1 MKRESKMRLML
12 NLTAEKSLARL
23 LMFGGAFVS
32 ILVWTT
38 VTDPVNATKL
48 LALGGVA
55 GAAIAISISF
65 GAKNLWANYK
75 LLISLLALFL
85 LTVLNSVFQSEA
97 PSSQLLYGAYG
108 RNTGLVT
115 YVLLIF
121 LFISAMS
128 LSQKDSFLKISYGIL
143 IAGAVNVAY
152 SLWVILF
159 GDFIG
164 WSNPYGNILGT
175 FGNPNFVGSYLG
187 IFASVLFA
195 YILKPNLKLVYR
207 VAFTLVLLVTFI
219 EIQSSNAIQGIVVAG
234 GGMSLV
240 GLYFLRSKF
249 KSNVI
254 PAIYSA
260 AVFVVGIF
268 ALMGALQKGPL
279 TSLIY
284 KNSVSLRGEYW
295 QAAWNMGNKFPFSG
309 VGMDTYGDWYRQ
321 LRDDQALINPG
332 PNTTTNA
339 AHNVILDQFA
349 YGGWPMLLAYLA
361 IFPLVILAI
370 YKVSLRSREFDFA
383 FISLAVAWICYQV
396 QSVISINQIG
406 LAIWGWILGGSLIAY
421 ERVTRPSQDS
431 EIRKATPDGRRIKSK
446 QSAGISPLMTG
457 TLGAVV
463 GLLIAVPPFSSDSN
477 WNSALK
483 SGDLNKIENSL
494 QTSYLSPQ
502 NSNRYVV
509 LFQLLEANK
518 LFDLSYK
525 YAKIATEFN
534 PQSFDAWQLLYYS
547 GKATPAEKAMAKA
560 NLLKLDPLNTSIF
573 VEGQ

>member
-1 MKRESKMRLML
+1 ML
-12 NLTAEKSLARL
+12 NLMAEKSLARL
-23 LMFGGAFVS
+23 LMFGGALIS

-38 VTDPVNATKL
+38 VTDPVNVTKL

-55 GAAIAISISF
+55 GAAMAISISF
-65 GAKNLWANYK
+65 GAKDLWINYK
-75 LLISLLALFL
+75 LPISLMTLFL

-128 LSQKDSFLKISYGIL
+128 LSQKASFLKISYGIL
-143 IAGAVNVAY
+143 IAGTVNVAY

-175 FGNPNFVGSYLG
+175 FGNPNFVGSFLG
-187 IFASVLFA
+187 IFVSVLFA
-195 YILKPNLKLVYR
+195 LIVRPNLKLIYR
-207 VAFTLVLLVTFI
+207 VALTLVLLVTFI
-219 EIQSSNAIQGIVVAG
+219 EIKSSHAIQGIVVAG
-234 GGMSLV
+234 GGISLV
-240 GLYFLRSKF
+240 GFYFLRSKF
-249 KSNVI
+249 KTNVI

-332 PNTTTNA
+332 PNTITNA

-361 IFPLVILAI
+361 IFPIVVFAI
-370 YKVSLRSREFDFA
+370 VRVSLRTREFDFA
-383 FISLAVAWICYQV
+383 FTALAVAWICYQV

-421 ERVTRPSQDS
+421 EKVKRPSQDS
-431 EIRKATPDGRRIKSK
+431 EIKGSTPNGRRIKSK
-446 QSAGISPLMTG
+446 QNMGISPLMTG

-463 GLLIAVPPFSSDSN
+463 GLLIAVPPYSSDSR

-483 SGDLNKIENSL
+483 SGDLNKIEKSI

-502 NSNRYVV
+502 NLNRYVA
-509 LFQLLEANK
+509 LFQILEANK

-534 PQSFDAWQLLYYS
+534 PHSFDAWTMLYYS
-547 GKATPAEKAMAKA
+547 QKATPAEKALARD
-560 NLLKLDPLNTSIF
+560 NLFKLDPLNPDPLNSSAR
-573 VEGQ
+573 

>member
-1 MKRESKMRLML
+1 
-12 NLTAEKSLARL
+12 
-23 LMFGGAFVS
+23 
-32 ILVWTT
+32 
-38 VTDPVNATKL
+38 
-48 LALGGVA
+48 
-55 GAAIAISISF
+55 
-65 GAKNLWANYK
+65 
-75 LLISLLALFL
+75 L

-97 PSSQLLYGAYG
+97 PSSQLIYGAYG

-115 YVLLIF
+115 YVLLVA

-128 LSQKDSFLKISYGIL
+128 LSQSDSFLKISYGL
-143 IAGAVNVAY
+143 LLAGAVNVIY
-152 SLWVILF
+152 SLWVIVF
-159 GDFIG
+159 GDFLS
-164 WSNPYGNILGT
+164 WNNPYGNILGT

-195 YILKPNLKLVYR
+195 YIIKPNLKLNYR
-207 VAFTLVLLVTFI
+207 VALTLVLLVTFV

-234 GGMSLV
+234 GGISLV
-240 GLYFLRSKF
+240 GFYFFRSKF

-254 PAIYSA
+254 TAIYSLV
-260 AVFVVGIF
+260 VFIVGIF

-295 QAAWNMGNKFPFSG
+295 HAAWNMGNEFPLSG
-309 VGMDTYGDWYRQ
+309 VGMDTYGDWFRR

-332 PNTTTNA
+332 PNTITNA

-361 IFPLVILAI
+361 IFPLVIFSI
-370 YKVSLRSREFDFA
+370 FRVTLRSREFDFT

-406 LAIWGWILGGSLIAY
+406 LAIWGWILGGALIAY
-421 ERVTRPSQDS
+421 EKVTRTSQDS
-431 EIRKATPDGRRIKSK
+431 DVKSSTPNGRRIKNKESL
-446 QSAGISPLMTG
+446 GISPLMTG
-457 TLGAVV
+457 ILGAVV
-463 GLLIAVPPFSSDSN
+463 GLLIAVPPYSSDSA

-483 SGDLNKIENSL
+483 SGDLNKIEKSL
-494 QTSYLSPQ
+494 QASYLNPQ
-502 NSNRYVV
+502 NSNRYLT

-525 YAKIATEFN
+525 YAKVATDFN
-534 PQSFDAWQLLYYS
+534 PHSFDAWLMLYYS
-547 GKATPAEKAMAKA
+547 QKATPEEKATARE
-560 NLLKLDPLNTSIF
+560 NLLNLDPLNPNIF
-573 VEGQ
+573 TATQE

>member
-1 MKRESKMRLML
+1 MRLML
-12 NLTAEKSLARL
+12 NLIAEKSLARL
-23 LMFGGAFVS
+23 LMFGGAFIS

-38 VTDPVNATKL
+38 VTDPVNVTKL

-55 GAAIAISISF
+55 GAAIAISLSF
-65 GAKNLWANYK
+65 GAKYLWKNYK
-75 LLISLLALFL
+75 LAILLLALFL
-85 LTVLNSVFQSEA
+85 ITVLNSVFQSEA
-97 PSSQLLYGAYG
+97 PSSQLIYGAYG

-121 LFISAMS
+121 LFTSALS
-128 LSQKDSFLKISYGIL
+128 LSQKDSFLKVSYGIFM
-143 IAGAVNVAY
+143 AGAVNVIY
-152 SLWVILF
+152 SLWVIIF

-164 WSNPYGNILGT
+164 WINPYGNILGT
-175 FGNPNFVGSYLG
+175 FGNPNFVGSFLG
-187 IFASVLFA
+187 IFASILFA
-195 YILKPNLKLVYR
+195 YIIKPNLKLIYR
-207 VAFTLVLLVTFI
+207 VGLTLLLLLTFI

-234 GGMSLV
+234 GGISLV
-240 GLYFLRSKF
+240 GFYFLRSKF

-254 PAIYSA
+254 PGIYSL
-260 AVFVVGIF
+260 AVFIVGIF

-332 PNTTTNA
+332 PNTITNA

-361 IFPLVILAI
+361 VFPLVILAI
-370 YKVSLRSREFDFA
+370 FRVSLRSREFDFA

-406 LAIWGWILGGSLIAY
+406 LAIWGWILGGALIAY
-421 ERVTRPSQDS
+421 EKVTRTSQGS
-431 EIRKATPDGRRIKSK
+431 ETKSSTPNGRRLKK
-446 QSAGISPLMTG
+446 KENLGISPLMTG

-463 GLLIAVPPFSSDSN
+463 GLLIAVPPYSSDSA

-483 SGDLNKIENSL
+483 SADLNKIEKSL
-494 QTSYLSPQ
+494 QTSYFSPQ
-502 NSNRYVV
+502 NSNRYLN

-534 PQSFDAWQLLYYS
+534 PHSFDAWLMLYYS
-547 GKATPAEKAMAKA
+547 QKATPAEKALAKD
-560 NLLKLDPLNTSIF
+560 NLLKMDPLNPNIF
-573 VEGQ
+573 TANE

>member
-1 MKRESKMRLML
+1 MRLML

-23 LMFGGAFVS
+23 LMFGGAFIS

-38 VTDPVNATKL
+38 VTDPVNVTKL

-55 GAAIAISISF
+55 GGAIAISVSF
-65 GAKNLWANYK
+65 GVKDLWKKYK
-75 LLISLLALFL
+75 LAILLLAIFL

-97 PSSQLLYGAYG
+97 PTSQLLYGAYG

-121 LFISAMS
+121 LFISSLS

-143 IAGAVNVAY
+143 IAGAVNVIY

-175 FGNPNFVGSYLG
+175 FGNPNFVGSFLG
-187 IFASVLFA
+187 IFASILFA
-195 YILKPNLKLVYR
+195 YIIKPNLKLIYR
-207 VAFTLVLLVTFI
+207 VALTLVLLVTFV

-234 GGMSLV
+234 GGISLV
-240 GLYFLRSKF
+240 GFYFLRSKF

-254 PAIYSA
+254 PAIYSV
-260 AVFVVGIF
+260 AVFIVGIF

-295 QAAWNMGNKFPFSG
+295 QAAWNMGQKFPFSG

-332 PNTTTNA
+332 PNTITNA

-361 IFPLVILAI
+361 VFPLVILAI
-370 YKVSLRSREFDFA
+370 FRVSLRSREFDFA

-406 LAIWGWILGGSLIAY
+406 LAIWGWILGGALIAF
-421 ERVTRPSQDS
+421 EKVTRTSQGS
-431 EIRKATPDGRRIKSK
+431 ETKSSTPNGRRVKK
-446 QSAGISPLMTG
+446 KENLGISPLMTG

-463 GLLIAVPPFSSDSN
+463 GLLIAVPPYSSDSA

-483 SGDLNKIENSL
+483 SGDLNKVEKAL

-502 NSNRYVV
+502 NSNRYLT
-509 LFQLLEANK
+509 LFQILEQNK

-534 PQSFDAWQLLYYS
+534 PRSFEAWQMLYYS
-547 GKATPAEKAMAKA
+547 QKATPAEKSLARD
-560 NLLKLDPLNTSIF
+560 NLLKMDPLNPNIF
-573 VEGQ
+573 TANE

>member
-1 MKRESKMRLML
+1 ML

-23 LMFGGAFVS
+23 LMFGGAFIS

-38 VTDPVNATKL
+38 VTDPVNVTKL

-55 GAAIAISISF
+55 GAAIAISASF
-65 GAKNLWANYK
+65 GAKDLWKSYK
-75 LLISLLALFL
+75 LPILLLAIFL

-97 PSSQLLYGAYG
+97 PTSQLLYGAYG

-121 LFISAMS
+121 LFISSLS

-143 IAGAVNVAY
+143 IAGAANVIY

-175 FGNPNFVGSYLG
+175 FGNPNFVGSFLG
-187 IFASVLFA
+187 IFASILFA
-195 YILKPNLKLVYR
+195 YIIKPNLKLIYR
-207 VAFTLVLLVTFI
+207 VALTLVLLVTFV

-234 GGMSLV
+234 GGISLV
-240 GLYFLRSKF
+240 GFYFLRSKF

-254 PAIYSA
+254 PAIYSV
-260 AVFVVGIF
+260 AVFIVGIF

-295 QAAWNMGNKFPFSG
+295 QAAWNMGQKFPFSG

-332 PNTTTNA
+332 PNTITNA

-361 IFPLVILAI
+361 VFPLVILAI
-370 YKVSLRSREFDFA
+370 FRVSLRSREFDFA

-406 LAIWGWILGGSLIAY
+406 LAIWGWILGGALIAF
-421 ERVTRPSQDS
+421 EKVTRTSQGS
-431 EIRKATPDGRRIKSK
+431 ETKSSTPNGRRVKK
-446 QSAGISPLMTG
+446 KENLGISPLMTG

-463 GLLIAVPPFSSDSN
+463 GLLIAVPPYSSDSA

-483 SGDLNKIENSL
+483 SGDLNKVEKAL

-502 NSNRYVV
+502 NSNRYLT
-509 LFQLLEANK
+509 LFQILEQNK

-534 PQSFDAWQLLYYS
+534 PRSFEAWQMLYYS
-547 GKATPAEKAMAKA
+547 QKATPAEKSLARD
-560 NLLKLDPLNTSIF
+560 NLLKMDPLNPNIF
-573 VEGQ
+573 TANE

>member
-1 MKRESKMRLML
+1 ML
-12 NLTAEKSLARL
+12 NLIAEKSLARL
-23 LMFGGAFVS
+23 LMFGGAFIS

-38 VTDPVNATKL
+38 VTDPVNVTKL

-55 GAAIAISISF
+55 GAAIAITLSF
-65 GAKNLWANYK
+65 GAKELWKSYK
-75 LLISLLALFL
+75 LAILLLALFL
-85 LTVLNSVFQSEA
+85 LTILNSVFQSEA

-128 LSQKDSFLKISYGIL
+128 LSQKDSFLKISYGIF
-143 IAGAVNVAY
+143 IAGVINVIY

-159 GDFIG
+159 GDFVG

-175 FGNPNFVGSYLG
+175 FGNPNFVGSFLG
-187 IFASVLFA
+187 IFASILFA
-195 YILKPNLKLVYR
+195 YIIKPNLKLIYR
-207 VAFTLVLLVTFI
+207 VALTLVLLVTFV

-234 GGMSLV
+234 GGISLV
-240 GLYFLRSKF
+240 GFYFLRSKF
-249 KSNVI
+249 ESNVI
-254 PAIYSA
+254 PAIYSV
-260 AVFVVGIF
+260 AVFIVGIF

-295 QAAWNMGNKFPFSG
+295 QAAWNMGNEFPFSG

-332 PNTTTNA
+332 PNTITNA

-361 IFPLVILAI
+361 VFPLVILAI
-370 YKVSLRSREFDFA
+370 FRVSLRSREFDFA

-406 LAIWGWILGGSLIAY
+406 LAIWGWILGGALIAF
-421 ERVTRPSQDS
+421 EKVTRTSQGS
-431 EIRKATPDGRRIKSK
+431 ETKSSTPNGRRVKKKESL
-446 QSAGISPLMTG
+446 GISPLMTG

-463 GLLIAVPPFSSDSN
+463 GLLIAVPPYSSDSA

-483 SGDLNKIENSL
+483 SGDLNKVEKAL

-502 NSNRYVV
+502 NSNRYLT
-509 LFQLLEANK
+509 LFQILEQNK

-534 PQSFDAWQLLYYS
+534 PRSFEAWQMLYYS
-547 GKATPAEKAMAKA
+547 QKATPAEKALARD
-560 NLLKLDPLNTSIF
+560 NLLKMDPLNPNIF
-573 VEGQ
+573 TANE

>member
-1 MKRESKMRLML
+1 MRLML

-23 LMFGGAFVS
+23 LMFGGAFIS

-38 VTDPVNATKL
+38 VTDPVNVTKL

-55 GAAIAISISF
+55 GGAIAISVSF
-65 GAKNLWANYK
+65 GVKDLWKKYK
-75 LLISLLALFL
+75 LAILLLAIFL

-97 PSSQLLYGAYG
+97 PTSQLLYGAYG

-121 LFISAMS
+121 LFISSLS

-143 IAGAVNVAY
+143 IAGAVNVIY

-175 FGNPNFVGSYLG
+175 FGYPNFVGSFLG
-187 IFASVLFA
+187 IFASILFA
-195 YILKPNLKLVYR
+195 YIIKPNLKLIYR
-207 VAFTLVLLVTFI
+207 VALTLVLLVTFV

-234 GGMSLV
+234 GGISLV
-240 GLYFLRSKF
+240 GFYFLRSKF

-254 PAIYSA
+254 PAIYSV
-260 AVFVVGIF
+260 AVFIVGIF

-295 QAAWNMGNKFPFSG
+295 QAAWNMGQKFPFSG

-332 PNTTTNA
+332 PNTITNA

-361 IFPLVILAI
+361 VFPLVILAI
-370 YKVSLRSREFDFA
+370 FRVSLRSREFDFA

-406 LAIWGWILGGSLIAY
+406 LAIWGWILGGALIAF
-421 ERVTRPSQDS
+421 EKVTRTSQGS
-431 EIRKATPDGRRIKSK
+431 ETKSSTPNGRRVKK
-446 QSAGISPLMTG
+446 KENLGISPLMTG

-463 GLLIAVPPFSSDSN
+463 GLLIAVPPYSSDSA

-483 SGDLNKIENSL
+483 SGDLNKVEKAL

-502 NSNRYVV
+502 NSNRYLT
-509 LFQLLEANK
+509 LFQILEQNK

-534 PQSFDAWQLLYYS
+534 PRSFEAWQMLYYS
-547 GKATPAEKAMAKA
+547 QKATPAEKSLARD
-560 NLLKLDPLNTSIF
+560 NLLKMDPLNPNIF
-573 VEGQ
+573 TANE

>member
-1 MKRESKMRLML
+1 MMRLML
-12 NLTAEKSLARL
+12 NLTAEKSLSRL
-23 LMFGGAFVS
+23 LMFGGAFIS

-38 VTDPVNATKL
+38 VTDPVNVTKL

-55 GAAIAISISF
+55 GAAIAISASF
-65 GAKNLWANYK
+65 GAKDLWKSYK
-75 LLISLLALFL
+75 LPILLLAIFL

-97 PSSQLLYGAYG
+97 PISQLLYGAYG

-121 LFISAMS
+121 LFISALS
-128 LSQKDSFLKISYGIL
+128 LSQKDSFLKISNGIL
-143 IAGAVNVAY
+143 MAGAVNVIY

-159 GDFIG
+159 GDFVG

-175 FGNPNFVGSYLG
+175 FGNPNFIGSFLG

-195 YILKPNLKLVYR
+195 YIIKPKLKLLYR
-207 VAFTLVLLVTFI
+207 VSLTLVLLVTFV

-234 GGMSLV
+234 GGISLV
-240 GLYFLRSKF
+240 GFYFLRSKF
-249 KSNVI
+249 KSNII
-254 PAIYSA
+254 PAIYSV

-361 IFPLVILAI
+361 VFPLVILAI
-370 YKVSLRSREFDFA
+370 FRVSLRTREFDFA
-383 FISLAVAWICYQV
+383 FIALAVAWICYQV

-421 ERVTRPSQDS
+421 EKVTRPSQDS
-431 EIRKATPDGRRIKSK
+431 EIKQSTPNGRRVKSK

-502 NSNRYVV
+502 NSNRYVE

-518 LFDLSYK
+518 LYDLSYK

-547 GKATPAEKAMAKA
+547 QKATPAEKATAKD
-560 NLLKLDPLNTSIF
+560 NLLKLDPLNPNIF
-573 VEGQ
+573 TAAQ

>member
-1 MKRESKMRLML
+1 MRLML
-12 NLTAEKSLARL
+12 NLTAEKSLSRL
-23 LMFGGAFVS
+23 LMFGGAFIS

-38 VTDPVNATKL
+38 VTDPVNVTKL

-55 GAAIAISISF
+55 GAAIAISVSF
-65 GAKNLWANYK
+65 GAKNLWLNYK
-75 LLISLLALFL
+75 LPISLLAIFL
-85 LTVLNSVFQSEA
+85 ITVLNSVFQSEA
-97 PSSQLLYGAYG
+97 PISQLLYGAFG
-108 RNTGLVT
+108 RNTGLIT

-128 LSQKDSFLKISYGIL
+128 LSQTNSFLRISYGIL

-159 GDFIG
+159 GDFIS
-164 WSNPYGNILGT
+164 WTNPYGNILGT
-175 FGNPNFVGSYLG
+175 FGNPNFIGAFLG

-195 YILKPNLKLVYR
+195 FIMKPNLKLIYR
-207 VAFTLVLLVTFI
+207 AALTLLLLVTFI
-219 EIQSSNAIQGIVVAG
+219 EIKSSNAIQGIVVACG
-234 GGMSLV
+234 GISLV
-240 GLYFLRSKF
+240 GLFFLRSKF
-249 KSNVI
+249 KSNII
-254 PAIYSA
+254 PAIYSV

-268 ALMGALQKGPL
+268 AVLGALQKGPL

-284 KNSVSLRGEYW
+284 KNTVSLRGEYW

-332 PNTTTNA
+332 PKTITNA

-349 YGGWPMLLAYLA
+349 YGGWPMLVSYLA
-361 IFPLVILAI
+361 ILLFVALAI
-370 YKVSLRSREFDFA
+370 FRVSLRSRKFDFT
-383 FISLAVAWICYQV
+383 FIALAVAWICYQV

-421 ERVTRPSQDS
+421 EKVTRPSQGLEKENS
-431 EIRKATPDGRRIKSK
+431 IPNSRGVKNKESL
-446 QSAGISPLMTG
+446 GISPLMTG

-463 GLLIAVPPFSSDSN
+463 GLLLAVPPYSSDST

-483 SGDLNKIENSL
+483 SGDLNKIEKAL
-494 QTSYLSPQ
+494 QPSYLMPQ
-502 NSNRYVV
+502 NSNRYIAVV
-509 LFQLLEANK
+509 QLLEANK
-518 LFDLSYK
+518 LYDLSYK

-534 PQSFDAWQLLYYS
+534 PNSFEAWAILYYS
-547 GKATPAEKAMAKA
+547 QASTPEEKALAKE
-560 NLLKLDPLNTSIF
+560 NVSRLDPLNPNPLDNSD
-573 VEGQ
+573 Q

>member
-1 MKRESKMRLML
+1 
-12 NLTAEKSLARL
+12 
-23 LMFGGAFVS
+23 MFGGAFIS

-38 VTDPVNATKL
+38 VTDPVNVTKL

-75 LLISLLALFL
+75 LPISLLALFV

-128 LSQKDSFLKISYGIL
+128 LSQKKSFLKISYGIL

-159 GDFIG
+159 GDFVG

-175 FGNPNFVGSYLG
+175 FGNPNFIGAYLG

-195 YILKPNLKLVYR
+195 FIVKPNLKLINR
-207 VAFTLVLLVTFI
+207 VALTLVLLVTFI
-219 EIQSSNAIQGIVVAG
+219 EIQSSNAIQGIVVASG
-234 GGMSLV
+234 GISLV
-240 GLYFLRSKF
+240 GLFFLRSKF
-249 KSNVI
+249 KSNIV
-254 PAIYSA
+254 PAIYST
-260 AVFVVGIF
+260 AVFAVGIF
-268 ALMGALQKGPL
+268 AVMGALQKGPL

-332 PNTTTNA
+332 PNTITNA

-361 IFPLVILAI
+361 IFALVILAI
-370 YKVSLRSREFDFA
+370 FKVALRSREFDFN
-383 FISLAVAWICYQV
+383 FIALAVAWICYQV

-421 ERVTRPSQDS
+421 ERVTRSSQGS
-431 EIRKATPDGRRIKSK
+431 KTKYSIPNGRRMKSK
-446 QSAGISPLMTG
+446 EGFGLSPLMTG

-463 GLLIAVPPFSSDSN
+463 GLLIAVPPYSSDST
-477 WNSALK
+477 WKSALK
-483 SGDLNKIENSL
+483 SGDLNKIEKAL
-494 QTSYLSPQ
+494 QTGYLTPQ
-502 NSNRYVV
+502 NSNRYITVFQV
-509 LFQLLEANK
+509 LEENK
-518 LFDLSYK
+518 LYDLAYK
-525 YAKIATEFN
+525 YAKVAVEFN
-534 PQSFDAWQLLYYS
+534 PHSFEAWTMLYYS
-547 GKATPAEKAMAKA
+547 QKATLAEKGLAK
-560 NLLKLDPLNTSIF
+560 NNILSLDPRNPNALNSS
-573 VEGQ
+573 VR

>member
-1 MKRESKMRLML
+1 M
-12 NLTAEKSLARL
+12 AEKSLARL
-23 LMFGGAFVS
+23 LMFGGAFIS

-38 VTDPVNATKL
+38 VTDPVNVTKL

-55 GAAIAISISF
+55 GAAIAISVSF
-65 GAKNLWANYK
+65 GAKDIWKSYK
-75 LLISLLALFL
+75 LAILLLALFL

-97 PSSQLLYGAYG
+97 PGSQLLYGAYG
-108 RNTGLVT
+108 RNTGLVA

-175 FGNPNFVGSYLG
+175 FGNPNFVGSFLG

-195 YILKPNLKLVYR
+195 YIVKPNVKLIHR
-207 VAFTLVLLVTFI
+207 LALTLVLLVTFV
-219 EIQSSNAIQGIVVAG
+219 EIQASHAIQGIVVAG
-234 GGMSLV
+234 GGISLV
-240 GLYFLRSKF
+240 GFYFLRSRF

-260 AVFVVGIF
+260 AVFIVGIF
-268 ALMGALQKGPL
+268 ALLGALQKGPL

-361 IFPLVILAI
+361 IFPIVIFAI
-370 YKVSLRSREFDFA
+370 LRVSLRTREFDFA
-383 FISLAVAWICYQV
+383 FIALAVAWICYQV

-421 ERVTRPSQDS
+421 EKVTRPSQDS
-431 EIRKATPDGRRIKSK
+431 EIKQLNPSGRRIKSK

-483 SGDLNKIENSL
+483 SGDLNKIESSL

-534 PQSFDAWQLLYYS
+534 PQSFDAWQMLYYS
-547 GKATPAEKAMAKA
+547 EKATPAEKATAKA
-560 NLLKLDPLNTSIF
+560 NLLKLDPLNTNIF
-573 VEGQ
+573 VAAQ

>member
-1 MKRESKMRLML
+1 ML

-23 LMFGGAFVS
+23 LMFGGAFIS

-38 VTDPVNATKL
+38 VTDPVNVTKL

-55 GAAIAISISF
+55 GAAIAVTVSF
-65 GAKNLWANYK
+65 GAKDLWKNYK
-75 LLISLLALFL
+75 LPISLLALFL

-121 LFISAMS
+121 LFISALS

-159 GDFIG
+159 GDFVG

-175 FGNPNFVGSYLG
+175 FGNPNFVGSFLG

-195 YILKPNLKLVYR
+195 YIVKPNVKLINRAALTV
-207 VAFTLVLLVTFI
+207 VLLVTFI

-234 GGMSLV
+234 GGISLV
-240 GLYFLRSKF
+240 GFYFLRSKF
-249 KSNVI
+249 KSNII

-260 AVFVVGIF
+260 AVFVVGVF
-268 ALMGALQKGPL
+268 AVMGALQKGPL

-295 QAAWNMGNKFPFSG
+295 QAAWNMGQKFPFSG

-361 IFPLVILAI
+361 VFPLVILAI
-370 YKVSLRSREFDFA
+370 FKVSLRSREFDFA
-383 FISLAVAWICYQV
+383 FIALAVAWICYQV

-421 ERVTRPSQDS
+421 EKVTRPSQDS
-431 EIRKATPDGRRIKSK
+431 EIKQSTPNGRRVKSK

-457 TLGAVV
+457 ILGAVV

-494 QTSYLSPQ
+494 QISYLNPQ
-502 NSNRYVV
+502 NSNRYVL

-518 LFDLSYK
+518 LYDLSYK

-547 GKATPAEKAMAKA
+547 QKSTPAEKAKAKD
-560 NLLKLDPLNTSIF
+560 NLLKLDPLNSNIF
-573 VEGQ
+573 TAAQ

>member
-1 MKRESKMRLML
+1 ML
-12 NLTAEKSLARL
+12 NLMAQKSLARL
-23 LMFGGAFVS
+23 LMFGGALIS

-55 GAAIAISISF
+55 GAAMAISLSF
-65 GAKNLWANYK
+65 GAKKLWQDYK
-75 LLISLLALFL
+75 LTISLLAFFL

-97 PSSQLLYGAYG
+97 PISQLLYGAYG

-115 YVLLIF
+115 YILLIA
-121 LFISAMS
+121 LFVSALS
-128 LSQKDSFLKISYGIL
+128 LSQRDSFLKISYGIL
-143 IAGAVNVAY
+143 LAGAVNVAY

-175 FGNPNFVGSYLG
+175 FGNPNFVGSFLG

-195 YILKPNLKLVYR
+195 YIVKPNVKLIYR
-207 VAFTLVLLVTFI
+207 LALILVLLVTFI
-219 EIQSSNAIQGIVVAG
+219 EIKSSHAIQGIVVAG
-234 GGMSLV
+234 GGISLV
-240 GLYFLRSKF
+240 GFYFLRSRF

-268 ALMGALQKGPL
+268 ALLGALQKGPL

-309 VGMDTYGDWYRQ
+309 IGMDTYGDWYRQ

-361 IFPLVILAI
+361 IFPIVIFAI
-370 YKVSLRSREFDFA
+370 LRVSFRTREFDFA
-383 FISLAVAWICYQV
+383 FIALAVAWICYQV

-421 ERVTRPSQDS
+421 EKVTRPSQDS
-431 EIRKATPDGRRIKSK
+431 EVKQSNPSGRRIKSK

-483 SGDLNKIENSL
+483 SGDLNKIESSL

-518 LFDLSYK
+518 LLDLSYK

-534 PQSFDAWQLLYYS
+534 PQSFDAWQMLYYS
-547 GKATPAEKAMAKA
+547 EKATPAEKATAEA
-560 NLLKLDPLNTSIF
+560 NLLKLDPLNTNIF
-573 VEGQ
+573 VAAQ

>member
-1 MKRESKMRLML
+1 ML

-23 LMFGGAFVS
+23 LMFGGAFIS

-38 VTDPVNATKL
+38 VTDPVNVTKL

-55 GAAIAISISF
+55 GGAIAISVSF
-65 GAKNLWANYK
+65 GVKDLWKKNK
-75 LLISLLALFL
+75 LAILLLAIFL

-97 PSSQLLYGAYG
+97 PTSQLLYGAYG

-121 LFISAMS
+121 LFISSLS

-143 IAGAVNVAY
+143 IAGAVNVIY

-175 FGNPNFVGSYLG
+175 FGNPNFVGSFLG
-187 IFASVLFA
+187 IFASILFA
-195 YILKPNLKLVYR
+195 YIIKPNLKLKYR
-207 VAFTLVLLVTFI
+207 VALTLVLLVTFV

-234 GGMSLV
+234 GGISLV
-240 GLYFLRSKF
+240 GFYFLRSKF

-254 PAIYSA
+254 PAIYSV
-260 AVFVVGIF
+260 AVFIVGIF

-295 QAAWNMGNKFPFSG
+295 QAAWNMGQKFPFSG

-332 PNTTTNA
+332 PNTITNA

-361 IFPLVILAI
+361 VFPLVILAI
-370 YKVSLRSREFDFA
+370 FRVSLRSREFDFA

-406 LAIWGWILGGSLIAY
+406 LAIWGWILGGALIAF
-421 ERVTRPSQDS
+421 EKVTRTSQGS
-431 EIRKATPDGRRIKSK
+431 ETKSSTPNGRRVKK
-446 QSAGISPLMTG
+446 KENLGISPLMTG

-463 GLLIAVPPFSSDSN
+463 GLLIAVPPYSSDSA

-483 SGDLNKIENSL
+483 SGDLNKVEKAL

-502 NSNRYVV
+502 NSNRYLT
-509 LFQLLEANK
+509 LFQILEQNK

-534 PQSFDAWQLLYYS
+534 PRSFEAWQMLYYS
-547 GKATPAEKAMAKA
+547 QKATPAEKSLARD
-560 NLLKLDPLNTSIF
+560 NLLKMDPLNPNIF
-573 VEGQ
+573 TANE

>member
-1 MKRESKMRLML
+1 ML
-12 NLTAEKSLARL
+12 NLTAEKSLTRL
-23 LMFGGAFVS
+23 LMFGGAFIS

-38 VTDPVNATKL
+38 ATDPVNATKL

-55 GAAIAISISF
+55 GAAIAISVSF
-65 GAKNLWANYK
+65 RAKDLWESYK
-75 LLISLLALFL
+75 LPISLLALFL
-85 LTVLNSVFQSEA
+85 LTILNSVFQSEA

-121 LFISAMS
+121 LFISALS

-143 IAGAVNVAY
+143 IAGVINVIY

-175 FGNPNFVGSYLG
+175 FGNPNFVGSFLG
-187 IFASVLFA
+187 IFASILFA
-195 YILKPNLKLVYR
+195 YIIKPNLKLINR
-207 VAFTLVLLVTFI
+207 VALVLLLLVTFI
-219 EIQSSNAIQGIVVAG
+219 EIMSSNAIQGIVVAG
-234 GGMSLV
+234 GGISLV
-240 GLYFLRSKF
+240 GFYFLRSKF

-254 PAIYSA
+254 PAIYSVV
-260 AVFVVGIF
+260 VFIVGIF

-332 PNTTTNA
+332 PNTITNA

-361 IFPLVILAI
+361 VFPLVIFSI
-370 YKVSLRSREFDFA
+370 FRVTLRSREFDFT

-396 QSVISINQIG
+396 QSIISINQIG
-406 LAIWGWILGGSLIAY
+406 LAIWGWILGGALIAY
-421 ERVTRPSQDS
+421 EKVTRTSQGS
-431 EIRKATPDGRRIKSK
+431 ETKSSTPNDRRLKK
-446 QSAGISPLMTG
+446 KENLGISPLMTG

-463 GLLIAVPPFSSDSN
+463 GLLIAVPPYSSDSA

-483 SGDLNKIENSL
+483 SGDLNKVERAL

-502 NSNRYVV
+502 NSNRYLT
-509 LFQLLEANK
+509 LFQILEQNK

-534 PQSFDAWQLLYYS
+534 PRSFEAWQMLYYS
-547 GKATPAEKAMAKA
+547 QKATPAEKALARD
-560 NLLKLDPLNTSIF
+560 NLLKMDPLNPNIF
-573 VEGQ
+573 TANE

>member
-1 MKRESKMRLML
+1 MRLML
-12 NLTAEKSLARL
+12 NLTAEKSLSRL
-23 LMFGGAFVS
+23 LMFGGAFIS

-38 VTDPVNATKL
+38 VTDPVNVTKL

-55 GAAIAISISF
+55 GAAIAISASF
-65 GAKNLWANYK
+65 GAKDLWKSYK
-75 LLISLLALFL
+75 LPILLLAIFL

-97 PSSQLLYGAYG
+97 PISQLLYGAYG

-121 LFISAMS
+121 LFISALS
-128 LSQKDSFLKISYGIL
+128 LSQKDSFLKISNGIL
-143 IAGAVNVAY
+143 MAGAVNVIY

-159 GDFIG
+159 GDFVG

-175 FGNPNFVGSYLG
+175 FGNPNFIGSFLG

-195 YILKPNLKLVYR
+195 YIIKPKLKLLYR
-207 VAFTLVLLVTFI
+207 VSLTLVLLVTFV

-234 GGMSLV
+234 GGISLV
-240 GLYFLRSKF
+240 GFYFLRSKF
-249 KSNVI
+249 KSNII
-254 PAIYSA
+254 PAIYSV

-361 IFPLVILAI
+361 VFPLVILAI
-370 YKVSLRSREFDFA
+370 FRVSLRTREFDFA
-383 FISLAVAWICYQV
+383 FIALAVAWICYQV

-421 ERVTRPSQDS
+421 EKVTRPSQDS
-431 EIRKATPDGRRIKSK
+431 EIKQSTPNGRRVKSK

-502 NSNRYVV
+502 NSNRYVE

-518 LFDLSYK
+518 LYDLSYK

-547 GKATPAEKAMAKA
+547 QKATPAEKATAKD
-560 NLLKLDPLNTSIF
+560 NLLKLDPLNPNIF
-573 VEGQ
+573 TAAQ

>member
-1 MKRESKMRLML
+1 ML
-12 NLTAEKSLARL
+12 KLTAEKSLAQL
-23 LMFGGAFVS
+23 LMFGGAFIS

-38 VTDPVNATKL
+38 VTDPVNVTKL

-55 GAAIAISISF
+55 GAAIAISVFF
-65 GAKNLWANYK
+65 GAKDLWRNYK
-75 LLISLLALFL
+75 LPVSLLTLFL

-128 LSQKDSFLKISYGIL
+128 LSQNASFLKISYGIL
-143 IAGAVNVAY
+143 IAGAVNVGY

-175 FGNPNFVGSYLG
+175 FGNPNFIGSYLG

-195 YILKPNLKLVYR
+195 YIIKPNLKLVYR
-207 VAFTLVLLVTFI
+207 VSLSLVLLLTFI
-219 EIQSSNAIQGIVVAG
+219 EIKSSNAIQGIVVAG
-234 GGMSLV
+234 GGISLV
-240 GLYFLRSKF
+240 GFFFLRSKF

-260 AVFVVGIF
+260 AVFVIGII
-268 ALMGALQKGPL
+268 AAMGALQKGPL

-309 VGMDTYGDWYRQ
+309 VGMDSYGDWYRQ
-321 LRDDQALINPG
+321 LRDDQALVNPG
-332 PNTTTNA
+332 PNTITNA

-370 YKVSLRSREFDFA
+370 LRVSLRSREFNFT
-383 FISLAVAWICYQV
+383 FIALAVAWICYQV

-421 ERVTRPSQDS
+421 EKVTRPSQGPETKNLIPS
-431 EIRKATPDGRRIKSK
+431 GRKVKNKESL
-446 QSAGISPLMTG
+446 GISPLMTG
-457 TLGAVV
+457 ILGAVV
-463 GLLIAVPPFSSDSN
+463 GLLIAVPPYSSDSA

-483 SGDLNKIENSL
+483 SGDLNKIEKAL
-494 QTSYLSPQ
+494 QTSYLTPQ
-502 NSNRYVV
+502 NSNRYVA

-534 PQSFDAWQLLYYS
+534 PHSFEAWQMLYYS
-547 GKATPAEKAMAKA
+547 QNATPAEKTLARN
-560 NLLKLDPLNTSIF
+560 NLLKMDPLNPNIF
-573 VEGQ
+573 TVSQQ

>member
-1 MKRESKMRLML
+1 ML
-12 NLTAEKSLARL
+12 NLVAEKSLARL
-23 LMFGGAFVS
+23 LMLGGAFIS

-38 VTDPVNATKL
+38 VTDPVNVTKL

-55 GAAIAISISF
+55 GAAIAISVSF
-65 GAKNLWANYK
+65 GAKDLWKNYK
-75 LLISLLALFL
+75 LPISLLAIFL

-115 YVLLIF
+115 YISLIF

-128 LSQKDSFLKISYGIL
+128 LSQTSSLLKISYGIL

-159 GDFIG
+159 GDFIP

-175 FGNPNFVGSYLG
+175 FGNPNFIGAYLG

-195 YILKPNLKLVYR
+195 YIIKPNLKLQYR
-207 VAFTLVLLVTFI
+207 VALTLVLLITFI
-219 EIQSSNAIQGIVVAG
+219 EINSSNAIQGIVVAG
-234 GGMSLV
+234 GGISLV
-240 GLYFLRSKF
+240 GLFFIRSKF
-249 KSNVI
+249 RSNVI
-254 PAIYSA
+254 PAVYSA
-260 AVFVVGIF
+260 AVFVVGTF
-268 ALMGALQKGPL
+268 AAMGALQKGPL

-295 QAAWNMGNKFPFSG
+295 QAGWNMGNKFPFSG

-321 LRDDQALINPG
+321 SRDDQALINPG
-332 PNTTTNA
+332 PNTITNA

-349 YGGWPMLLAYLA
+349 YGGWPMLLTYLA
-361 IFPLVILAI
+361 IFPLIILAI
-370 YKVSLRSREFDFA
+370 FRVALRSRKFDFT
-383 FISLAVAWICYQV
+383 FIALAVAWICYQV

-421 ERVTRPSQDS
+421 EKVTRPSQGS
-431 EIRKATPDGRRIKSK
+431 ETKKTTPSGRRVNNKENL
-446 QSAGISPLMTG
+446 GLSPLMTG

-463 GLLIAVPPFSSDSN
+463 GLLIAVPPFSSDSA
-477 WNSALK
+477 WNSALR
-483 SGDLNKIENSL
+483 SGDLNKIEKAL

-502 NSNRYVV
+502 NSNRYVGV
-509 LFQLLEANK
+509 FQLLEANK

-534 PQSFDAWQLLYYS
+534 PNSFEAWQMLYYS
-547 GKATPAEKAMAKA
+547 QKATPAEKALAKN
-560 NLLKLDPLNTSIF
+560 NLIKMDPLNPNIF
-573 VEGQ
+573 ESTAQ

>member
-1 MKRESKMRLML
+1 MRLML
-12 NLTAEKSLARL
+12 NLIAEKSLARL
-23 LMFGGAFVS
+23 LMFGGAFIS

-38 VTDPVNATKL
+38 VTDPVNVTKL

-55 GAAIAISISF
+55 GAAIAISASF
-65 GAKNLWANYK
+65 GAKDLWKSYK
-75 LLISLLALFL
+75 LPISLLALFL

-108 RNTGLVT
+108 RNTGFIT
-115 YVLLIF
+115 YILLIF
-121 LFISAMS
+121 LFISSMS

-143 IAGAVNVAY
+143 IAGAVNVIY

-175 FGNPNFVGSYLG
+175 FGNPNFIGSFLG

-195 YILKPNLKLVYR
+195 YIIKPKLKFLYR
-207 VAFTLVLLVTFI
+207 VGLTLVLLVTFV
-219 EIQSSNAIQGIVVAG
+219 EIQSSNAIQGIVVSG
-234 GGMSLV
+234 GGISLV
-240 GLYFLRSKF
+240 GFYFLRSKF
-249 KSNVI
+249 KTNVI

-268 ALMGALQKGPL
+268 ALMGALQRGPL

-295 QAAWNMGNKFPFSG
+295 QAAWNMGDKFPFSG

-332 PNTTTNA
+332 PDTVTNA

-361 IFPLVILAI
+361 VFPLVILAI
-370 YKVSLRSREFDFA
+370 FRVSLRSREYDFA
-383 FISLAVAWICYQV
+383 FIALGVAWICYQV

-406 LAIWGWILGGSLIAY
+406 LAIWGWILGGALIAY
-421 ERVTRPSQDS
+421 EKVTRTSQGS
-431 EIRKATPDGRRIKSK
+431 ETKSSTPNDRRLKK
-446 QSAGISPLMTG
+446 KENLGISPLMTG

-463 GLLIAVPPFSSDSN
+463 GLLIAVPPYSSDSA

-483 SGDLNKIENSL
+483 SGDLNKIEKAL
-494 QTSYLSPQ
+494 QPSYLTPQ
-502 NSNRYVV
+502 NSNRYVIAV
-509 LFQLLEANK
+509 QLLEANK
-518 LFDLSYK
+518 LYDLSYK

-534 PQSFDAWQLLYYS
+534 PDSFEAWAILYYS
-547 GKATPAEKAMAKA
+547 QSATPDEKVLAKNNA
-560 NLLKLDPLNTSIF
+560 LKLDPLNPDPLKLS
-573 VEGQ
+573 VQ

>member
-1 MKRESKMRLML
+1 
-12 NLTAEKSLARL
+12 
-23 LMFGGAFVS
+23 
-32 ILVWTT
+32 
-38 VTDPVNATKL
+38 
-48 LALGGVA
+48 
-55 GAAIAISISF
+55 
-65 GAKNLWANYK
+65 
-75 LLISLLALFL
+75 
-85 LTVLNSVFQSEA
+85 
-97 PSSQLLYGAYG
+97 
-108 RNTGLVT
+108 
-115 YVLLIF
+115 
-121 LFISAMS
+121 
-128 LSQKDSFLKISYGIL
+128 
-143 IAGAVNVAY
+143 
-152 SLWVILF
+152 
-159 GDFIG
+159 
-164 WSNPYGNILGT
+164 
-175 FGNPNFVGSYLG
+175 
-187 IFASVLFA
+187 
-195 YILKPNLKLVYR
+195 
-207 VAFTLVLLVTFI
+207 
-219 EIQSSNAIQGIVVAG
+219 
-234 GGMSLV
+234 MSLV

-254 PAIYSA
+254 PATYSA

-268 ALMGALQKGPL
+268 ALLGALQKGPL

-370 YKVSLRSREFDFA
+370 YRVSLRSREFDFA
-383 FISLAVAWICYQV
+383 FIALSVAWICYQV

-421 ERVTRPSQDS
+421 ERVTRPSQDF
-431 EIRKATPDGRRIKSK
+431 ETRKSIPSGRKVKNKESL
-446 QSAGISPLMTG
+446 GISPLMTG
-457 TLGAVV
+457 TLGAVL

-547 GKATPAEKAMAKA
+547 EKATPAEKATAKA

-573 VEGQ
+573 VAAQ

>member
-1 MKRESKMRLML
+1 ML

-23 LMFGGAFVS
+23 LMFGGAFIS

-38 VTDPVNATKL
+38 VTDPVNVTKL

-55 GAAIAISISF
+55 GAAIAISLSF
-65 GAKNLWANYK
+65 GAKDLWKSYK
-75 LLISLLALFL
+75 LPISLSALFL

-97 PSSQLLYGAYG
+97 PISQLLYGAYG

-128 LSQKDSFLKISYGIL
+128 LSQKDSFLKISYGML
-143 IAGAVNVAY
+143 IAGGINVAY

-164 WSNPYGNILGT
+164 WNNPYGNILGT
-175 FGNPNFVGSYLG
+175 FGNPNFIGAYLG
-187 IFASVLFA
+187 IFASILFA
-195 YILKPNLKLVYR
+195 YIIKPNLKLVYR
-207 VAFTLVLLVTFI
+207 VALTFVLLISFV
-219 EIQSSNAIQGIVVAG
+219 EIRSSHAIQGIVVAG

-240 GLYFLRSKF
+240 GLFFLRSKF
-249 KSNVI
+249 KSNII
-254 PAIYSA
+254 PALYSG

-268 ALMGALQKGPL
+268 AVMGALQKGPL
-279 TSLIY
+279 TSFIY

-295 QAAWNMGNKFPFSG
+295 QAAWNMGNKFPSSG

-332 PNTTTNA
+332 PNIVTNA

-349 YGGWPMLLAYLA
+349 YGGWPMLLAYLSLFPLISLA
-361 IFPLVILAI
+361 IFR
-370 YKVSLRSREFDFA
+370 VSLRAREFNFT

-406 LAIWGWILGGSLIAY
+406 LAIWGWILGGALIAY
-421 ERVTRPSQDS
+421 ERVTRSSQGQDT
-431 EIRKATPDGRRIKSK
+431 KNLTPNNRRLKSK
-446 QSAGISPLMTG
+446 ESMGISPLMTG
-457 TLGAVV
+457 TLGAVM
-463 GLLIAVPPFSSDSN
+463 GLLIAVPPFSSDSA

-483 SGDLNKIENSL
+483 MGDLNKIEKAL
-494 QTSYLSPQ
+494 QPSYLTPQ
-502 NSNRYVV
+502 NSNRYVNAV
-509 LFQLLEANK
+509 QLLESNK
-518 LFDLSYK
+518 LYDLSYK

-534 PQSFDAWQLLYYS
+534 PNSFEAWAVLYYS
-547 GKATPAEKAMAKA
+547 QLATPDEKVLAK
-560 NLLKLDPLNTSIF
+560 NNILRLDPLNPDALNFTA
-573 VEGQ
+573 Q